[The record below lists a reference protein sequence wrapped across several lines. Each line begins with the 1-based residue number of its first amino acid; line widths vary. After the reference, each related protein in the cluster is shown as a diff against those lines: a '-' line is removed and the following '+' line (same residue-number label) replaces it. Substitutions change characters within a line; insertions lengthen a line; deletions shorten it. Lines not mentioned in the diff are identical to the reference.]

1 MAQKNRS
8 KEIWLIPK
16 RNSLHQ
22 TVCLIDGIIKRGYD
36 GQSWNAQKQNNL
48 GVNLKN
54 WGATKSG
61 KNISNQSIRTLLASI
76 PEYLGFVYI
85 NNQTTPNSICLTE
98 AGKLL
103 WETHK
108 DQLVSIK
115 NLDDGS
121 DNLLQTSDVVL
132 MQMEKLQLT
141 NPIYLKDCENILV
154 FPFRLTLKLLR
165 KLKYLDREE
174 IAYFLLQTK
183 DESEVDLKIME
194 IESFRR
200 LSEFDRESLINE
212 FKKTHIGNIT
222 LVQASSA
229 AYYEGLCALT
239 GIINR
244 DSVLPPNKS
253 ERIKCIRIKTE
264 YIDYVNDILD
274 NKYHYAQPYDFK
286 DDLNLWIEYIGDPKT
301 SLPPCDVKITNDSN
315 NDYLVQLYKGD
326 SLKNADLILN
336 KCSVSFP
343 MFLNESY
350 KIKMINIADSSSTKK
365 AIITPTT
372 ECLEFTI
379 CDENTTPTTLKD
391 KNYYKNSIIEH
402 LSSSTFNQETL
413 DYLHILSMT
422 IGIDKSTDSAL
433 RGAYFEYYMFEY
445 LTRLKAERKI
455 DDVIWY
461 GKIGKYGLPVSAPGG
476 KLGEPDIVFIKN
488 GTHYVLELTTI
499 KSKSLQERT
508 EIASVSDHIK
518 RYANKTEQSTIGLF
532 CAPVIHSRNTTL
544 VDTILKED
552 NIPFWAFNEKDLFK
566 YIENL

>member
-36 GQSWNAQKQNNL
+36 GQSWNPQKQNNL

-54 WGATKSG
+54 WGATKNG

-108 DQLVSIK
+108 DQLITMK

-121 DNLLQTSDVVL
+121 DNLLQTSNIVL
-132 MQMEKLQLT
+132 LQMEKLQLT

-165 KLKYLDREE
+165 KLRYLDREE

-200 LSEFDRESLINE
+200 LSEFDRNALINE

-222 LVQASSA
+222 LVQAASA

-244 DSVLPPNKS
+244 GLCFTSKQKRKNK
-253 ERIKCIRIKTE
+253 
-264 YIDYVNDILD
+264 
-274 NKYHYAQPYDFK
+274 
-286 DDLNLWIEYIGDPKT
+286 
-301 SLPPCDVKITNDSN
+301 
-315 NDYLVQLYKGD
+315 
-326 SLKNADLILN
+326 
-336 KCSVSFP
+336 
-343 MFLNESY
+343 M
-350 KIKMINIADSSSTKK
+350 
-365 AIITPTT
+365 
-372 ECLEFTI
+372 
-379 CDENTTPTTLKD
+379 
-391 KNYYKNSIIEH
+391 YKNTKFSYCQQII
-402 LSSSTFNQETL
+402 FWN
-413 DYLHILSMT
+413 
-422 IGIDKSTDSAL
+422 
-433 RGAYFEYYMFEY
+433 
-445 LTRLKAERKI
+445 
-455 DDVIWY
+455 
-461 GKIGKYGLPVSAPGG
+461 
-476 KLGEPDIVFIKN
+476 IKN
-488 GTHYVLELTTI
+488 I
-499 KSKSLQERT
+499 SC
-508 EIASVSDHIK
+508 
-518 RYANKTEQSTIGLF
+518 F
-532 CAPVIHSRNTTL
+532 
-544 VDTILKED
+544 
-552 NIPFWAFNEKDLFK
+552 
-566 YIENL
+566 